1 MAFSRTWC
9 TKSSKKPLEWNQLPA
24 LVNSPPPESS
34 RKLPPICL
42 AYFDIKALIDG
53 ETFVVGLAIREQY
66 SLHKMW
72 IDIKDTCCG
81 YPIKDAN
88 EVPSTS
94 SLDDKD
100 PSEFDEFEDKYKV
113 NPYSSD
119 LDGYNLDGSYP
130 NFSDLNNTF
139 GDRGKSAHDVDD
151 YESGDDSEDES
162 NDDVVEEK
170 NMH

>member
-9 TKSSKKPLEWNQLPA
+9 IKSSKKPLEWNQLPA
-24 LVNSPPPESS
+24 LVKSPPPESS

-81 YPIKDAN
+81 
-88 EVPSTS
+88 
-94 SLDDKD
+94 
-100 PSEFDEFEDKYKV
+100 EFDEFEDKYKV